1 MLAGD
6 VCFLMLTQL
15 YQIVEFAIHEQK
27 WFRIYEYEYIG
38 IFSLDL
44 YLKYH
49 WNMHTFN
56 EFIILVKSNSSGK
69 SNIHVPTT

>member
-1 MLAGD
+1 MSKNGL
-6 VCFLMLTQL
+6 
-15 YQIVEFAIHEQK
+15 
-27 WFRIYEYEYIG
+27 EYMNIYIG

-56 EFIILVKSNSSGK
+56 EFIILVNSDSSGK
-69 SNIHVPTT
+69 SIIHVPTT